1 MLNLLA
7 RLEQAT
13 VLSLSSRAGSVFDCR
28 VRVNRLASA
37 ATLSLRAAVV
47 SLLLAGAAS
56 IAIAQESSAGDK
68 AQPDKA
74 QLAEQTEPVEPAN
87 LTELASLEGA
97 EQDNPAPLKIRSQSE
112 LKYISDPQPLI
123 MANPFPRNIP
133 VDLATSLASSTR
145 LWTLKRSFQNPA
157 RDYAIAGRSPLI
169 RGGVGTDLCHIE
181 DLSLLLIELIHN
193 PPSPGAMGAWWSQ

>member
-1 MLNLLA
+1 M
-7 RLEQAT
+7 T
-13 VLSLSSRAGSVFDCR
+13 VGIG
-28 VRVNRLASA
+28 VNRLASG
-37 ATLSLRAAVV
+37 ATVALRAAVV
-47 SLLLAGAAS
+47 GLLLAGAAS
-56 IAIAQESSAGDK
+56 NAIAQESIAAAAVEGTTHMLSAASG
-68 AQPDKA
+68 AGNSAEPEKA

-169 RGGVGTDLCHIE
+169 RGGVGVRLANQV
-181 DLSLLLIELIHN
+181 LLRTLVK
-193 PPSPGAMGAWWSQ
+193 PSRFFRRGGVSRRFFGRDDGG

>member
-1 MLNLLA
+1 ML
-7 RLEQAT
+7 
-13 VLSLSSRAGSVFDCR
+13 SFR
-28 VRVNRLASA
+28 VC
-37 ATLSLRAAVV
+37 
-47 SLLLAGAAS
+47 G
-56 IAIAQESSAGDK
+56 
-68 AQPDKA
+68 QPDKA

-169 RGGVGTDLCHIE
+169 RGGVGVRLANQVLREPSSNQIDSFEEEASLADSLAEMMVAESEAAIARLEAIGSYNAVIADLE
-181 DLSLLLIELIHN
+181 GD
-193 PPSPGAMGAWWSQ
+193 GGAWR